1 MGTPTDIQAMLDR
14 REIVE
19 LTSRYAFLVDTFQ
32 LLPLMQL
39 WVDDEP
45 TFDESRVDLGNN
57 TGLDNIRR
65 YFEEFVFGRMAKLA
79 HITTNHIVEDITE
92 TSARGVCT
100 VLVEGEMRTGE
111 TMHAAA
117 YYDDVYERV
126 DNTWKFKSRTVYPL
140 TTPQLGSL
148 VS

>member
-1 MGTPTDIQAMLDR
+1 MRDSTGRWCLIGGLVL
-14 REIVE
+14 IVV
-19 LTSRYAFLVDTFQ
+19 SAFVGGAARGANAHANYRAVCAPPVLGSVHCHSAVVVD
-32 LLPLMQL
+32 
-39 WVDDEP
+39 
-45 TFDESRVDLGNN
+45 GNGN
-57 TGLDNIRR
+57 PQVNQEVLSEDSDGS
-65 YFEEFVFGRMAKLA
+65 F
-79 HITTNHIVEDITE
+79 EDITE

-126 DNTWKFKSRTVYPL
+126 DDTWKFKSRTVYPL

>member
-39 WVDDEP
+39 WVD
-45 TFDESRVDLGNN
+45 
-57 TGLDNIRR
+57 
-65 YFEEFVFGRMAKLA
+65 
-79 HITTNHIVEDITE
+79 
-92 TSARGVCT
+92 
-100 VLVEGEMRTGE
+100 E

-126 DNTWKFKSRTVYPL
+126 DDTWKFKSRTVYPL

>member
-1 MGTPTDIQAMLDR
+1 MGTPADIQAMLDR
-14 REIVE
+14 GEIVE

-32 LLPLMQL
+32 LRPLMEL
-39 WVDDEP
+39 WVADDP
-45 TFDESRVDLGNN
+45 IFDESRVD
-57 TGLDNIRR
+57 
-65 YFEEFVFGRMAKLA
+65 
-79 HITTNHIVEDITE
+79 
-92 TSARGVCT
+92 GVCI

-117 YYDDVYERV
+117 YYDDVYEKV